1 MKEKSIGIIGGGFV
15 GNAIKRYYDKGEYS
29 VKVYDKYKDSDSI
42 EDVIRQDYIFIAVPT
57 PFTDGKID
65 LEPMDDAMKNAS
77 KAKKG
82 TAVVIKST
90 IIPGTTERY
99 QEKYP
104 DLKIIFNPEF
114 LTESTADQDFQ
125 FPDTQVIGHTKKS
138 FDVAGDVLEI
148 LPLAPF
154 NRIIPATEAEV
165 VKYFRNTWYATK
177 VIFANQIYDLCKK
190 IGVDYDLVR
199 ESAGADRRMTGQSH
213 LDVAYGGYR
222 GYGGKCLPKDLQ
234 AFVSFADEQGVDLEF
249 LKKAEEINHKLTGG
263 REKTL

>member
-1 MKEKSIGIIGGGFV
+1 MDKKSIGIIGGGFV
-15 GNAIKRYYDKGEYS
+15 GSAIKKYYDKGKYS
-29 VKVYDKYKDSDSI
+29 VKVYDKFKDSDSI
-42 EDVIRQDYIFIAVPT
+42 EDVIKQNYIFIAVPT
-57 PFTDGKID
+57 PFADGKID
-65 LEPMDDAMKNAS
+65 LGPMDDAMKNAS

-82 TAVVIKST
+82 TIVVIKST
-90 IIPGTTERY
+90 VIPGTTENY
-99 QEKYP
+99 QKQYL
-104 DLKIIFNPEF
+104 DLKILFNPEF

-125 FPDTQVIGHTKKS
+125 FPDTQVIGYTKQS
-138 FDVAGDVLEI
+138 YDVAGEVQEI

-177 VIFANQIYDLCKK
+177 VIFANQIYDLCQK

-222 GYGGKCLPKDLQ
+222 GYGGKCLPKDLR
-234 AFVSFADEQGVDLEF
+234 ALVAFADSQGVDLAL
-249 LKKAEEINHKLTGG
+249 LKKAEEINQKLTGG
-263 REKTL
+263 EDKTI